1 MDKEKNKKSTTKSTK
16 TNSNKN
22 KPKATKTTAKVETKK
37 EVKNKNEVK
46 EEKVITKKEEEKA
59 KNKIKEIEEKTK
71 KKNKITKTKNNKE
84 DFFTRISNDERR
96 KIVYGFLGGLC
107 LGLLIMFIF
116 MPDRI
121 ATLKD
126 GTQPIATISGKNV
139 TADELY
145 EDMKSQY
152 PINVLLDKID
162 NIILT
167 KKYKE
172 DDTMKEKVNSNAEYY
187 LNMYKQYYTDITDEN
202 ELLEKMGFA
211 SYDKYL
217 EYLKLDYRKTQY
229 TEDYIK
235 ENLTDDEI
243 QKYYDENVFGD
254 INCQHVLV
262 KVKSDDSSTEGLSDD
277 DAKNLA
283 EEIIKKIND
292 GTSWEDIQKE
302 YKDQVT
308 YEDLGY
314 QSWDAS
320 LETNF
325 LTAIKDM
332 DENSFSKEPV
342 KTSYGYHVIYKLD
355 QKKAPKLSKVKDT
368 IIEKLVSS
376 KKSEDQNITYK
387 ALINLRKENKLEFSD
402 TVMKEK
408 YETYCKQYK

>member
-22 KPKATKTTAKVETKK
+22 KPKATKTTTKVETKK
-37 EVKNKNEVK
+37 EIKNKNEVK
-46 EEKVITKKEEEKA
+46 EEKVITKKEEKA
-59 KNKIKEIEEKTK
+59 KDKIKEIEEKTK
-71 KKNKITKTKNNKE
+71 KKNKITKAKNNKE
-84 DFFTRISNDERR
+84 DFFTRIANDERR
-96 KIVYGFLGGLC
+96 KIVYGFLGGLL

-172 DDTMKEKVNSNAEYY
+172 DDTMKDKVNSNAEYY
-187 LNMYKQYYTDITDEN
+187 LNMYKQYYKDITDEN

-217 EYLKLDYRKTQY
+217 EYLKLDYRKTKY
-229 TEDYIK
+229 TEEYIK
-235 ENLTDDEI
+235 DNLTDDEI

-262 KVKSDDSSTEGLSDD
+262 KVKSDDSSSEGLSDD
-277 DAKNLA
+277 EAKKLA

-302 YKDQVT
+302 YKDKVT

-355 QKKAPKLSKVKDT
+355 QKKAPKLDKVKDT
-368 IIEKLVSS
+368 IIEKIISS
-376 KKSEDQNITYK
+376 KKSEDQNISYK

>member
-16 TNSNKN
+16 TNSNKS
-22 KPKATKTTAKVETKK
+22 KPKATKTTTKVET
-37 EVKNKNEVK
+37 KNEVK

-59 KNKIKEIEEKTK
+59 KDKIKEIEEKTK
-71 KKNKITKTKNNKE
+71 KKNKITKTKNNKD
-84 DFFTRISNDERR
+84 DFFTKIANDERR

-107 LGLLIMFIF
+107 LGLLIMVIF

-152 PINVLLDKID
+152 PISVLLDKID

-172 DDTMKEKVNSNAEYY
+172 DDTMTDKVNSNAEYY
-187 LNMYKQYYTDITDEN
+187 LNMYKQYYTDITDES
-202 ELLEKMGFA
+202 ELLEKMGFT

-217 EYLKLDYRKTQY
+217 DYLKLDYRKTKY
-229 TEDYIK
+229 TEEYIK
-235 ENLTDDEI
+235 DNLTDDEI

-277 DAKNLA
+277 EAKALA

-292 GTSWEDIQKE
+292 GTSWEDIQTE

-320 LETNF
+320 LESTF
-325 LTAIKDM
+325 LEAIKDM

-355 QKKAPKLSKVKDT
+355 QKKAPKLKKVKDT
-368 IIEKLVSS
+368 IIENLVSS
-376 KKSEDQNITYK
+376 KKSEDENITYK

-408 YETYCKQYK
+408 YETYCKEYE

>member
-1 MDKEKNKKSTTKSTK
+1 MDKDKNKKSATKSTK

-22 KPKATKTTAKVETKK
+22 KPKATKTTNKVETKK

-46 EEKVITKKEEEKA
+46 EEKVITKKEEK
-59 KNKIKEIEEKTK
+59 KDKIKEIEEKTK
-71 KKNKITKTKNNKE
+71 SKNKITKTKNNKE
-84 DFFTRISNDERR
+84 DFFTRIANDERR
-96 KIVYGFLGGLC
+96 KIIYGFLGGLC

-126 GTQPIATISGKNV
+126 GTQPIATISGKNI

-172 DDTMKEKVNSNAEYY
+172 DDTMKDKVNSNAEYY

-217 EYLKLDYRKTQY
+217 EYLKLDYRKTKY
-229 TEDYIK
+229 TEEYIK
-235 ENLTDDEI
+235 DNLTDDEI

-277 DAKNLA
+277 DAKKLA

-302 YKDQVT
+302 YKDKVT

-355 QKKAPKLSKVKDT
+355 QKKAPKLNKVKDT
-368 IIEKLVSS
+368 IIEKLISS

-408 YETYCKQYK
+408 YETYCKQYN

>member
-1 MDKEKNKKSTTKSTK
+1 MDKDKNKKSATKSTK

-22 KPKATKTTAKVETKK
+22 KPKATKTTNKVETKK

-46 EEKVITKKEEEKA
+46 EEKVITKKEEK
-59 KNKIKEIEEKTK
+59 KDKIKEIEEKTK
-71 KKNKITKTKNNKE
+71 SKNKITKTKNNKE
-84 DFFTRISNDERR
+84 DFFTKIANDERR
-96 KIVYGFLGGLC
+96 KIIYGFLGGLC

-126 GTQPIATISGKNV
+126 GTQPIATISGKNI
-139 TADELY
+139 TANELY

-172 DDTMKEKVNSNAEYY
+172 DDTMKDKVNSNAEYY
-187 LNMYKQYYTDITDEN
+187 LNMYKQYYKDITDEN

-217 EYLKLDYRKTQY
+217 EYLKLDYRKTKY
-229 TEDYIK
+229 TEEYIK
-235 ENLTDDEI
+235 DNLTDDEI

-277 DAKNLA
+277 DAKKLA

-302 YKDQVT
+302 YKDKVT

-355 QKKAPKLSKVKDT
+355 QKKAPKLNKIKDT
-368 IIEKLVSS
+368 IIEKLISS

-408 YETYCKQYK
+408 YETYCKQYN

>member
-1 MDKEKNKKSTTKSTK
+1 MDKEKNKKSTTKNTK

-22 KPKATKTTAKVETKK
+22 KPKATKTTNKVETKK

-46 EEKVITKKEEEKA
+46 EEKVITKKEETKD
-59 KNKIKEIEEKTK
+59 KIKEIEEKTK

-84 DFFTRISNDERR
+84 DFFTRIANDERR
-96 KIVYGFLGGLC
+96 KIVYGFLGGLL

-126 GTQPIATISGKNV
+126 GTQPIATISGKNI

-172 DDTMKEKVNSNAEYY
+172 DDTMKDKVNSNAEYY
-187 LNMYKQYYTDITDEN
+187 LNMYKQYYKDITDEN

-217 EYLKLDYRKTQY
+217 EYLKLDYRKTKY
-229 TEDYIK
+229 TEEYIK
-235 ENLTDDEI
+235 DNLTDDEI

-262 KVKSDDSSTEGLSDD
+262 KVKSDDSSAEGLSDD
-277 DAKNLA
+277 EAKKLA

-302 YKDQVT
+302 YKDKVT

-355 QKKAPKLSKVKDT
+355 QKKAPKLNKVKDT
-368 IIEKLVSS
+368 IIEKLISS
-376 KKSEDQNITYK
+376 KKSEDQNISYK

>member
-22 KPKATKTTAKVETKK
+22 KPKATKTTSKVETKK

-46 EEKVITKKEEEKA
+46 EEKVITKKEETKD
-59 KNKIKEIEEKTK
+59 KIKEIEEKTK
-71 KKNKITKTKNNKE
+71 KKNKITKAKNNKE
-84 DFFTRISNDERR
+84 DFFTRIANDERR
-96 KIVYGFLGGLC
+96 KIVYGFLGGLL

-126 GTQPIATISGKNV
+126 GTQPIATISDKNI

-172 DDTMKEKVNSNAEYY
+172 DDTMKDKVNSNAEYY
-187 LNMYKQYYTDITDEN
+187 LNMYKQYYTNITDEN

-217 EYLKLDYRKTQY
+217 EYLKLDYRKTKY
-229 TEDYIK
+229 TEEYIK
-235 ENLTDDEI
+235 DNLTDDEI

-262 KVKSDDSSTEGLSDD
+262 KVKSDDSSAEGLSDD
-277 DAKNLA
+277 KAKKLA

-302 YKDQVT
+302 YKDKVT

-355 QKKAPKLSKVKDT
+355 QKKAPKLNKVKDT
-368 IIEKLVSS
+368 IIEKLISS
-376 KKSEDQNITYK
+376 KKSEDQNISYK

>member
-22 KPKATKTTAKVETKK
+22 KPKATKTTTKVETKK
-37 EVKNKNEVK
+37 EIKNKNEVK
-46 EEKVITKKEEEKA
+46 EEKVITKKEEKA
-59 KNKIKEIEEKTK
+59 KDKIKEIEEKTK
-71 KKNKITKTKNNKE
+71 KKNKITKAKNNKE
-84 DFFTRISNDERR
+84 DFFTRIANDERR
-96 KIVYGFLGGLC
+96 KIVYGFLGGLL

-126 GTQPIATISGKNV
+126 GTQPIATISGKNI

-172 DDTMKEKVNSNAEYY
+172 DDTMKDKVNSNAEYY
-187 LNMYKQYYTDITDEN
+187 LNMYKQYYKDITDEN

-217 EYLKLDYRKTQY
+217 EYLKLDYRKTKY
-229 TEDYIK
+229 TEEYIK
-235 ENLTDDEI
+235 DNLTDDEI

-262 KVKSDDSSTEGLSDD
+262 KVKSDDSSSEGLSDD
-277 DAKNLA
+277 EAKKLA

-302 YKDQVT
+302 YKDKVT

-355 QKKAPKLSKVKDT
+355 QKKAPKLNKVKDT
-368 IIEKLVSS
+368 IIEKLISN
-376 KKSEDQNITYK
+376 KKSEDQNISYK

>member
-1 MDKEKNKKSTTKSTK
+1 MDKEKNKKSTTKSTR

-59 KNKIKEIEEKTK
+59 KDKIKEIEEKTK

-277 DAKNLA
+277 DAKKLA

-355 QKKAPKLSKVKDT
+355 QKKAPKLDKVKDT

>member
-16 TNSNKN
+16 TNSNKS
-22 KPKATKTTAKVETKK
+22 KPKATKTTTKVET
-37 EVKNKNEVK
+37 KNEVK

-59 KNKIKEIEEKTK
+59 KDKIKEIEEKTK
-71 KKNKITKTKNNKE
+71 KKNKITKTKNNKV
-84 DFFTRISNDERR
+84 DFFTRIANDERR

-107 LGLLIMFIF
+107 LGLLIMVIF

-152 PINVLLDKID
+152 PISVLLDKID

-172 DDTMKEKVNSNAEYY
+172 DDTMTDKVNSNAEYY
-187 LNMYKQYYTDITDEN
+187 LNMYKQYYTDITDES
-202 ELLEKMGFA
+202 ELLEKMGFT

-217 EYLKLDYRKTQY
+217 DYLKLDYRKTKY
-229 TEDYIK
+229 TEEYIK
-235 ENLTDDEI
+235 DNLTDDEI

-277 DAKNLA
+277 EAKALA

-292 GTSWEDIQKE
+292 GTSWEDIQTE

-320 LETNF
+320 LESTF
-325 LTAIKDM
+325 LEAIKDM

-355 QKKAPKLSKVKDT
+355 QKKAPKLKKVKDT
-368 IIEKLVSS
+368 IIENLVSS
-376 KKSEDQNITYK
+376 KKSEDENITYK

-408 YETYCKQYK
+408 YETYCKEYE

>member
-22 KPKATKTTAKVETKK
+22 KPKATKTTTKVETKK
-37 EVKNKNEVK
+37 EIKNKNEVK
-46 EEKVITKKEEEKA
+46 EEKVITKKEEKA
-59 KNKIKEIEEKTK
+59 KDKIKEIEEKTK
-71 KKNKITKTKNNKE
+71 KKNKITKAKNNKE
-84 DFFTRISNDERR
+84 DFFTRIANDERR
-96 KIVYGFLGGLC
+96 KIVYGFLGGLL

-126 GTQPIATISGKNV
+126 GTQPIATISSKNI

-172 DDTMKEKVNSNAEYY
+172 DDTMKDKVNSNAEYY
-187 LNMYKQYYTDITDEN
+187 LNMYKQYYKDITDEN

-217 EYLKLDYRKTQY
+217 EYLKLDYRKTKY
-229 TEDYIK
+229 TEEYIK
-235 ENLTDDEI
+235 DNLTDDEI

-262 KVKSDDSSTEGLSDD
+262 KVKSDDSSAEGLSDD
-277 DAKNLA
+277 EAKKLA

-302 YKDQVT
+302 YKDKVT

-355 QKKAPKLSKVKDT
+355 QKKAPKLNKVKDT
-368 IIEKLVSS
+368 IIEKLISS
-376 KKSEDQNITYK
+376 KKSEDQNISYK

>member
-1 MDKEKNKKSTTKSTK
+1 MDKDKNKKSATKSTK

-22 KPKATKTTAKVETKK
+22 KPKATKTTNKVETKK

-46 EEKVITKKEEEKA
+46 EEKVITKKEEK
-59 KNKIKEIEEKTK
+59 KDKIKEIEEKTK
-71 KKNKITKTKNNKE
+71 SKNKITKTKNNKE
-84 DFFTRISNDERR
+84 DFFTKIANDERR
-96 KIVYGFLGGLC
+96 KIIYGFLGGLC

-126 GTQPIATISGKNV
+126 GTQPIATISGKNI

-172 DDTMKEKVNSNAEYY
+172 DDTMKDKVNSNAEYY

-217 EYLKLDYRKTQY
+217 EYLKLDYRKTKY
-229 TEDYIK
+229 TEEYIK
-235 ENLTDDEI
+235 DNLTDDEI

-277 DAKNLA
+277 DAKKLA

-302 YKDQVT
+302 YKDKVT

-355 QKKAPKLSKVKDT
+355 QKKAPKLNKVKDT
-368 IIEKLVSS
+368 IIEKLISS

-408 YETYCKQYK
+408 YETYCKQYN

>member
-22 KPKATKTTAKVETKK
+22 KPKATKTTTKVETKK
-37 EVKNKNEVK
+37 EIKNKNEVK
-46 EEKVITKKEEEKA
+46 EEKVITKKEETKD
-59 KNKIKEIEEKTK
+59 KIKEIEEKTK

-84 DFFTRISNDERR
+84 DFFTRIANDERR
-96 KIVYGFLGGLC
+96 KIVYGFLGGLL

-172 DDTMKEKVNSNAEYY
+172 DDTMKDKVNSNAEYY
-187 LNMYKQYYTDITDEN
+187 LNMYKQYYKDITDEN

-217 EYLKLDYRKTQY
+217 EYLKLDYRKTKY
-229 TEDYIK
+229 TEEYIK
-235 ENLTDDEI
+235 DNLTDDEI

-262 KVKSDDSSTEGLSDD
+262 KVKSDDSSSEGLSDD
-277 DAKNLA
+277 EAKKLA

-302 YKDQVT
+302 YKDKVT

-355 QKKAPKLSKVKDT
+355 QKKAPKLNKVKDT
-368 IIEKLVSS
+368 IIEKLISN
-376 KKSEDQNITYK
+376 KKSEDQNISYK

>member
-37 EVKNKNEVK
+37 EVKNKTEVK

-59 KNKIKEIEEKTK
+59 KDKIKEIEEKTK
-71 KKNKITKTKNNKE
+71 KKNKITKSKNNKV
-84 DFFTRISNDERR
+84 DFFTRIANDERR

-107 LGLLIMFIF
+107 LGLLIMVIF

-152 PINVLLDKID
+152 PISVLLDKID

-172 DDTMKEKVNSNAEYY
+172 DDAMTDKVNSNAEYY
-187 LNMYKQYYTDITDEN
+187 LNMYKQYYTDITDES
-202 ELLEKMGFA
+202 ELLEKMGFT

-217 EYLKLDYRKTQY
+217 EYLKLDYRKTKY
-229 TEDYIK
+229 TEEYI
-235 ENLTDDEI
+235 EDNLTDDEI

-254 INCQHVLV
+254 INCQHILV
-262 KVKSDDSSTEGLSDD
+262 KVSDDDDSEDGLSDD
-277 DAKNLA
+277 EAKALA

-292 GTSWEDIQKE
+292 GTSWEDIQTE

-320 LETNF
+320 LESTF
-325 LTAIKDM
+325 LEAIKDM

-355 QKKAPKLSKVKDT
+355 QKKAPKLKKVKDT
-368 IIEKLVSS
+368 IIENLVSD
-376 KKSEDQNITYK
+376 KKSEDENITYK

-402 TVMKEK
+402 TEMKEK
-408 YETYCKQYK
+408 YETYCKEYK

>member
-22 KPKATKTTAKVETKK
+22 KPKATKTTTKVETKK
-37 EVKNKNEVK
+37 EIKNKNEVK
-46 EEKVITKKEEEKA
+46 EEKVITKKEEKA
-59 KNKIKEIEEKTK
+59 KDKIKEIEEKTK

-84 DFFTRISNDERR
+84 DFFTRIANDERR
-96 KIVYGFLGGLC
+96 KIVYGFLGGLL

-126 GTQPIATISGKNV
+126 GTQPIATISGKNI

-172 DDTMKEKVNSNAEYY
+172 DDTMKDKVNSNAEYY
-187 LNMYKQYYTDITDEN
+187 LNMYKQYYKDITDEN

-217 EYLKLDYRKTQY
+217 EYLKLDYRKTKY
-229 TEDYIK
+229 TEEYIK
-235 ENLTDDEI
+235 DNLTDDEI

-277 DAKNLA
+277 DAKKLA

-355 QKKAPKLSKVKDT
+355 QKKAPKLNKIKDT
-368 IIEKLVSS
+368 IIEKLISS

>member
-22 KPKATKTTAKVETKK
+22 KPKATKTTTKVETKK
-37 EVKNKNEVK
+37 EIKNKNEVK
-46 EEKVITKKEEEKA
+46 KEKVITKKEETKD
-59 KNKIKEIEEKTK
+59 KIKEIEEKTK
-71 KKNKITKTKNNKE
+71 KKNKITKAKNNKE
-84 DFFTRISNDERR
+84 DFFTRIANDERR
-96 KIVYGFLGGLC
+96 KIVYGFLGGLL

-172 DDTMKEKVNSNAEYY
+172 DDTMKDKVNSNAEYY
-187 LNMYKQYYTDITDEN
+187 LNMYKQYYKDITDEN

-217 EYLKLDYRKTQY
+217 EYLKLDYRKTKY
-229 TEDYIK
+229 TEEYIK
-235 ENLTDDEI
+235 DNLTDDEI

-262 KVKSDDSSTEGLSDD
+262 KVKSDDSSSEGLSDD
-277 DAKNLA
+277 EAKKLA

-302 YKDQVT
+302 YKDKVT

-355 QKKAPKLSKVKDT
+355 QKKAPKLNKVKDT
-368 IIEKLVSS
+368 IIEKLISN
-376 KKSEDQNITYK
+376 KKSEDQNISYK

>member
-1 MDKEKNKKSTTKSTK
+1 MDKDKNKKSATKSTK

-22 KPKATKTTAKVETKK
+22 KPKATKTTNKVETKK

-46 EEKVITKKEEEKA
+46 EEKVITKKEEK
-59 KNKIKEIEEKTK
+59 KDKIKEIEEKTK
-71 KKNKITKTKNNKE
+71 SKNKITKTKNNKE
-84 DFFTRISNDERR
+84 DFFTRIANDERR
-96 KIVYGFLGGLC
+96 KIIYGFLGGLC

-126 GTQPIATISGKNV
+126 GTQPIATISGKNI
-139 TADELY
+139 TANELY

-172 DDTMKEKVNSNAEYY
+172 DDTMKDKVNSNAEYY
-187 LNMYKQYYTDITDEN
+187 LNMYKQYYKDITDEN

-217 EYLKLDYRKTQY
+217 EYLKLDYRKTKY
-229 TEDYIK
+229 TEEYIK
-235 ENLTDDEI
+235 DNLTDDEI

-277 DAKNLA
+277 DAKKLA

-302 YKDQVT
+302 YKDKVT

-355 QKKAPKLSKVKDT
+355 QKKAPKLNKVKDT
-368 IIEKLVSS
+368 IIEKLISS

-408 YETYCKQYK
+408 YETYCKQYN

>member
-22 KPKATKTTAKVETKK
+22 KPKATKTTAKVEAKK
-37 EVKNKNEVK
+37 EVKKKNGVK
-46 EEKVITKKEEEKA
+46 EEKVITKKEEETA
-59 KNKIKEIEEKTK
+59 KDKIKEIEEKTK

-126 GTQPIATISGKNV
+126 GTQPIATISGKNI

-202 ELLEKMGFA
+202 ELLDKMGFA

-217 EYLKLDYRKTQY
+217 EYLKLDYRKTKY
-229 TEDYIK
+229 TEEYIK
-235 ENLTDDEI
+235 DNLTDDEI

-277 DAKNLA
+277 EAKKLA

-302 YKDQVT
+302 YKDKVT

-368 IIEKLVSS
+368 IIEKLISS

>member
-22 KPKATKTTAKVETKK
+22 KPKATKTTTKVETKK
-37 EVKNKNEVK
+37 EIKNKNEVK
-46 EEKVITKKEEEKA
+46 EEKVITKKEEKA
-59 KNKIKEIEEKTK
+59 KDKIKEIEEKTK
-71 KKNKITKTKNNKE
+71 KKNKITKAKNNKE
-84 DFFTRISNDERR
+84 DFFTRIANDERR
-96 KIVYGFLGGLC
+96 KIVYGFLGGLL

-126 GTQPIATISGKNV
+126 GTQPIATISGKNI

-172 DDTMKEKVNSNAEYY
+172 DDTMKDKVNSNAEYY
-187 LNMYKQYYTDITDEN
+187 LNMYKQYYKDITDEN

-217 EYLKLDYRKTQY
+217 EYLKLDYRKTKY
-229 TEDYIK
+229 TEEYIK
-235 ENLTDDEI
+235 DNLTDDEI

-262 KVKSDDSSTEGLSDD
+262 KVKSDDSSSEGLSDD
-277 DAKNLA
+277 EAKKLA

-302 YKDQVT
+302 YKDKVT

-355 QKKAPKLSKVKDT
+355 QKKAPKLNKVKDT
-368 IIEKLVSS
+368 IIEKLISS
-376 KKSEDQNITYK
+376 KKSEDQNISYK

>member
-1 MDKEKNKKSTTKSTK
+1 MDKDKNKKSATKSTK

-22 KPKATKTTAKVETKK
+22 KPKATKTTNKVETKK

-46 EEKVITKKEEEKA
+46 EEKVITKKEEK
-59 KNKIKEIEEKTK
+59 KDKIKEIEEKTK
-71 KKNKITKTKNNKE
+71 SKNKITKTKNNKE
-84 DFFTRISNDERR
+84 DFFTKIANDERR
-96 KIVYGFLGGLC
+96 KIIYGFLGGLC

-126 GTQPIATISGKNV
+126 GTQPIATISGKNI

-172 DDTMKEKVNSNAEYY
+172 DDTMKDKVNSNAEYY

-202 ELLEKMGFA
+202 ELLEKIGFA

-217 EYLKLDYRKTQY
+217 EYLKLDYRKTKY
-229 TEDYIK
+229 TEEYIK
-235 ENLTDDEI
+235 DNLTDDEI

-277 DAKNLA
+277 DAKKLA

-302 YKDQVT
+302 YKDKVT

-355 QKKAPKLSKVKDT
+355 QKKAPKLNKVKDT
-368 IIEKLVSS
+368 IIEKLISS

-408 YETYCKQYK
+408 YETYCKQYN

>member
-1 MDKEKNKKSTTKSTK
+1 MDKDKNKKSTTKSTK

-22 KPKATKTTAKVETKK
+22 KPKATKTTTKVETKK

-46 EEKVITKKEEEKA
+46 EEKVITKKEETKD
-59 KNKIKEIEEKTK
+59 KIKEIEEKTK
-71 KKNKITKTKNNKE
+71 KKNKITKTKNNNE
-84 DFFTRISNDERR
+84 DFFTRIANDERR
-96 KIVYGFLGGLC
+96 KIVYGFIGGLC

-126 GTQPIATISGKNV
+126 GTQPIATISGKNI

-172 DDTMKEKVNSNAEYY
+172 DDTKKDKVNSNAEYY

-229 TEDYIK
+229 TEEYIK
-235 ENLTDDEI
+235 DNLSDDEI

-277 DAKNLA
+277 DAKKLA

-355 QKKAPKLSKVKDT
+355 QKKAPKLNKVKDT

>member
-37 EVKNKNEVK
+37 EVKNKTEVK

-59 KNKIKEIEEKTK
+59 KDKIKEIEEKTK
-71 KKNKITKTKNNKE
+71 KKNKITKSKNNKV
-84 DFFTRISNDERR
+84 DFFTRIANDERR

-107 LGLLIMFIF
+107 LGLLIMVIF

-152 PINVLLDKID
+152 PISVLLDKID

-172 DDTMKEKVNSNAEYY
+172 DDTMTDKVNSNAEYY
-187 LNMYKQYYTDITDEN
+187 LNMYKQYYTDITDES
-202 ELLEKMGFA
+202 ELLEKMGFT

-217 EYLKLDYRKTQY
+217 EYLKLDYRKTKY
-229 TEDYIK
+229 TEEYI
-235 ENLTDDEI
+235 EDNLTDDEI

-254 INCQHVLV
+254 INCQHILV
-262 KVKSDDSSTEGLSDD
+262 KVSDDDDSEDGLSDD
-277 DAKNLA
+277 EAKALA

-292 GTSWEDIQKE
+292 GTSWEDIQTE

-320 LETNF
+320 LESTF
-325 LTAIKDM
+325 LEAIKDM

-355 QKKAPKLSKVKDT
+355 QKKAPKLKKVKDT
-368 IIEKLVSS
+368 IIENLVSD
-376 KKSEDQNITYK
+376 KKSEDENITYK

-402 TVMKEK
+402 TEMKEK
-408 YETYCKQYK
+408 YETYCKEYK

>member
-16 TNSNKN
+16 ANSNKN

-59 KNKIKEIEEKTK
+59 KDKIKEIEEKTK
-71 KKNKITKTKNNKE
+71 KKNNITKQKNNKE
-84 DFFTRISNDERR
+84 DFFTRIANDERR

-172 DDTMKEKVNSNAEYY
+172 DDTMTDKVNSNAEYY

-217 EYLKLDYRKTQY
+217 EYLKLDYRKTKY
-229 TEDYIK
+229 TEEYI
-235 ENLTDDEI
+235 EDNLTDDEI

-262 KVKSDDSSTEGLSDD
+262 KVSSDDDSEDGLSDD
-277 DAKNLA
+277 EAKALA

-368 IIEKLVSS
+368 IIENLVSS

-402 TVMKEK
+402 TEMKEK
-408 YETYCKQYK
+408 YETYCKEYE

>member
-59 KNKIKEIEEKTK
+59 KDKIKEIEEKTK
-71 KKNKITKTKNNKE
+71 KKNNITKQKNNKE
-84 DFFTRISNDERR
+84 DFFTRIANDERR

-172 DDTMKEKVNSNAEYY
+172 DDTMTDKVNSNAEYY

-217 EYLKLDYRKTQY
+217 EYLKLDYRKTKY
-229 TEDYIK
+229 TEEYI
-235 ENLTDDEI
+235 EDNLTDDEI

-262 KVKSDDSSTEGLSDD
+262 KVSSDDDSEDGLSDD
-277 DAKNLA
+277 EAKALA

-368 IIEKLVSS
+368 IIENLVSS

-402 TVMKEK
+402 TEMKEK
-408 YETYCKQYK
+408 YETYCKEYE

>member
-22 KPKATKTTAKVETKK
+22 KPKATKTTSKVETKK

-46 EEKVITKKEEEKA
+46 EEKVITKKEETKD
-59 KNKIKEIEEKTK
+59 KIKEIEEKTK

-84 DFFTRISNDERR
+84 DFFTRIANDERR
-96 KIVYGFLGGLC
+96 KIVYGFLGGLL

-126 GTQPIATISGKNV
+126 GTQPIATISDKNI

-172 DDTMKEKVNSNAEYY
+172 DDTMKDKVNSNAEYY
-187 LNMYKQYYTDITDEN
+187 LNMYKQYYTNITDEN

-217 EYLKLDYRKTQY
+217 EYLKLDYRKTKY
-229 TEDYIK
+229 TEEYIK
-235 ENLTDDEI
+235 DNLTDDEI

-262 KVKSDDSSTEGLSDD
+262 KVKSDDSSAEGLSDD
-277 DAKNLA
+277 KAKKLA

-302 YKDQVT
+302 YKDKVT

-355 QKKAPKLSKVKDT
+355 QKKAPKLNKVKDT
-368 IIEKLVSS
+368 IIEKLISS
-376 KKSEDQNITYK
+376 KKSEDQNISYK

>member
-1 MDKEKNKKSTTKSTK
+1 MDKDKNKKSATKSTK

-22 KPKATKTTAKVETKK
+22 KPKATKTTNKVETKK

-46 EEKVITKKEEEKA
+46 EEKVITKKEEK
-59 KNKIKEIEEKTK
+59 KDKIKEIEEKTK
-71 KKNKITKTKNNKE
+71 SKNKITKTKNNKE
-84 DFFTRISNDERR
+84 DFFTKIANDERR
-96 KIVYGFLGGLC
+96 KIIYGFLGGLC

-126 GTQPIATISGKNV
+126 GTQPIATISGKNI
-139 TADELY
+139 TANELY

-172 DDTMKEKVNSNAEYY
+172 DDTMKDKVNSNAEYY
-187 LNMYKQYYTDITDEN
+187 LNMYKQYYKDITDEN

-217 EYLKLDYRKTQY
+217 EYLKLDYRKTKY
-229 TEDYIK
+229 TEEYIK
-235 ENLTDDEI
+235 DNLTDDEI

-277 DAKNLA
+277 DAKKLA

-302 YKDQVT
+302 YKDKVT

-355 QKKAPKLSKVKDT
+355 QKKAPKLNKVKDT
-368 IIEKLVSS
+368 IIEKLISS

-408 YETYCKQYK
+408 YETYCKQYN

>member
-22 KPKATKTTAKVETKK
+22 KPKATKTTTKVETKK
-37 EVKNKNEVK
+37 EIKNKNEVK
-46 EEKVITKKEEEKA
+46 EEKVITKKEEKA
-59 KNKIKEIEEKTK
+59 KDKIKEIEEKTK

-84 DFFTRISNDERR
+84 DFFTRIANDERR
-96 KIVYGFLGGLC
+96 KIVYGFLGGLL

-172 DDTMKEKVNSNAEYY
+172 DDTMKDKVNSNAEYY
-187 LNMYKQYYTDITDEN
+187 LNMYKQYYKDITDEN

-217 EYLKLDYRKTQY
+217 EYLKLDYRKTKY
-229 TEDYIK
+229 TEEYIK
-235 ENLTDDEI
+235 DNLTDDEI

-262 KVKSDDSSTEGLSDD
+262 KVKSDDSSSEGLSDD
-277 DAKNLA
+277 EAKKLA

-302 YKDQVT
+302 YKDKVT

-355 QKKAPKLSKVKDT
+355 QKKAPKLNKVKDT
-368 IIEKLVSS
+368 IIEKLISN
-376 KKSEDQNITYK
+376 KKSEDQNISYK

>member
-22 KPKATKTTAKVETKK
+22 KPKATKTTSKVETKK

-46 EEKVITKKEEEKA
+46 EEKVITKKEETKD
-59 KNKIKEIEEKTK
+59 KIKEIEEKTK

-84 DFFTRISNDERR
+84 DFFTRIANDERR
-96 KIVYGFLGGLC
+96 KIVYGFLGGLL

-126 GTQPIATISGKNV
+126 GTQPIATISGKNI

-172 DDTMKEKVNSNAEYY
+172 DDTMKDKVNSNAEYY
-187 LNMYKQYYTDITDEN
+187 LNMYKQYYKDITDEN

-217 EYLKLDYRKTQY
+217 EYLKLDYRKTKY
-229 TEDYIK
+229 TEEYIK
-235 ENLTDDEI
+235 DNLTDDEI

-262 KVKSDDSSTEGLSDD
+262 KVKSDDSSSEGLSDD
-277 DAKNLA
+277 EAKKLA

-302 YKDQVT
+302 YKDKVT

-355 QKKAPKLSKVKDT
+355 QKKAPKLNKVKDT
-368 IIEKLVSS
+368 IIEKLISN
-376 KKSEDQNITYK
+376 KKSEDQNISYK

>member
-22 KPKATKTTAKVETKK
+22 KPKATKTTSKVETKK

-46 EEKVITKKEEEKA
+46 EEKVITKKEETKD
-59 KNKIKEIEEKTK
+59 KIKEIEEKTK

-84 DFFTRISNDERR
+84 DFFTRIANDERR
-96 KIVYGFLGGLC
+96 KIVYGFLGGLL

-126 GTQPIATISGKNV
+126 GTQPIATISSKNI

-172 DDTMKEKVNSNAEYY
+172 DDTMKDKVNSNAEYY
-187 LNMYKQYYTDITDEN
+187 LNMYKQYYKDITDEN

-217 EYLKLDYRKTQY
+217 EYLKLDYRKTKY
-229 TEDYIK
+229 TEEYIK
-235 ENLTDDEI
+235 DNLTDDEI

-262 KVKSDDSSTEGLSDD
+262 KVKSDDSSAEGLSDD
-277 DAKNLA
+277 EAKKLA

-302 YKDQVT
+302 YKDKVT

-355 QKKAPKLSKVKDT
+355 QKKAPKLNKVKDT
-368 IIEKLVSS
+368 IIEKLISS
-376 KKSEDQNITYK
+376 KKSEDQNISYK

>member
-22 KPKATKTTAKVETKK
+22 KPKATKTTTKVETKK
-37 EVKNKNEVK
+37 EIKNKNEVK
-46 EEKVITKKEEEKA
+46 EEKVITKKEEKA
-59 KNKIKEIEEKTK
+59 KDKIKEIEEKTK
-71 KKNKITKTKNNKE
+71 KKNKITKAKNNKE
-84 DFFTRISNDERR
+84 DFFTRIANDERR
-96 KIVYGFLGGLC
+96 KIVYGFLGGLL

-126 GTQPIATISGKNV
+126 GTQPIATISGKNI

-172 DDTMKEKVNSNAEYY
+172 DDTMKDKVNSNAEYY
-187 LNMYKQYYTDITDEN
+187 LNMYKQYYKDITDEN

-217 EYLKLDYRKTQY
+217 EYLKLDYRKTKY
-229 TEDYIK
+229 TEEYIK
-235 ENLTDDEI
+235 DNLTDDEI

-262 KVKSDDSSTEGLSDD
+262 KVKSDDSSSEGLSDD
-277 DAKNLA
+277 EAKKLA

-302 YKDQVT
+302 YKDKVT

-355 QKKAPKLSKVKDT
+355 QKKAPKLNKIKDT
-368 IIEKLVSS
+368 IIEKLISS

>member
-1 MDKEKNKKSTTKSTK
+1 
-16 TNSNKN
+16 
-22 KPKATKTTAKVETKK
+22 
-37 EVKNKNEVK
+37 
-46 EEKVITKKEEEKA
+46 
-59 KNKIKEIEEKTK
+59 
-71 KKNKITKTKNNKE
+71 
-84 DFFTRISNDERR
+84 
-96 KIVYGFLGGLC
+96 
-107 LGLLIMFIF
+107 MFIF

-172 DDTMKEKVNSNAEYY
+172 DDTMTDKVNSNAEYY

-217 EYLKLDYRKTQY
+217 EYLKLDYRKTKY
-229 TEDYIK
+229 TEEYI
-235 ENLTDDEI
+235 EDNLTDDEI

-262 KVKSDDSSTEGLSDD
+262 KVSSDDDSEDGLSDD
-277 DAKNLA
+277 EAKALA

-368 IIEKLVSS
+368 IIENLVSS

-402 TVMKEK
+402 TEMKEK
-408 YETYCKQYK
+408 YETYCKEYE

>member
-22 KPKATKTTAKVETKK
+22 KPKATKTTTKVETKK
-37 EVKNKNEVK
+37 EIKNKNEVK
-46 EEKVITKKEEEKA
+46 EEKVITKKEEKA
-59 KNKIKEIEEKTK
+59 KDKIKEIEEKTK
-71 KKNKITKTKNNKE
+71 KKNKITKAKNNKE
-84 DFFTRISNDERR
+84 DFFTRIANDERR
-96 KIVYGFLGGLC
+96 KIVYGFLGGLL

-126 GTQPIATISGKNV
+126 GTQPIATISGKNI

-172 DDTMKEKVNSNAEYY
+172 DDTMKDKVNSNAEYY
-187 LNMYKQYYTDITDEN
+187 LNMYKQYYKDITDEN

-217 EYLKLDYRKTQY
+217 EYLKLDYRKTKY
-229 TEDYIK
+229 TEEYIK
-235 ENLTDDEI
+235 DNLTDDEI

-277 DAKNLA
+277 DAKKLA

-302 YKDQVT
+302 YKDKVT

-355 QKKAPKLSKVKDT
+355 QKKAPKLNKVKDT
-368 IIEKLVSS
+368 IIEKLISS
-376 KKSEDQNITYK
+376 KKSEDQNISYK

>member
-22 KPKATKTTAKVETKK
+22 KPKATKTTSKVETKK

-46 EEKVITKKEEEKA
+46 EEKVITKKEETKD
-59 KNKIKEIEEKTK
+59 KIKEIEEKTK

-84 DFFTRISNDERR
+84 DFFTRIANDERR
-96 KIVYGFLGGLC
+96 KIVYGFLGGLL

-126 GTQPIATISGKNV
+126 GTQPIATISDKNI

-172 DDTMKEKVNSNAEYY
+172 DDTMKDKVNSNAEYY
-187 LNMYKQYYTDITDEN
+187 LNMYKQYYTNITDEN

-217 EYLKLDYRKTQY
+217 EYLKLDYRKTKY
-229 TEDYIK
+229 TEEYIK
-235 ENLTDDEI
+235 DNLTDDEI

-262 KVKSDDSSTEGLSDD
+262 KVKSDDSSAEGLSDD
-277 DAKNLA
+277 KAKKLA

-302 YKDQVT
+302 YKDKVT

-355 QKKAPKLSKVKDT
+355 QKKAPKLNKIKDT
-368 IIEKLVSS
+368 IIEKLISS

>member
-22 KPKATKTTAKVETKK
+22 KPKAAKTTTKVETKK
-37 EVKNKNEVK
+37 EIKNKNEVK
-46 EEKVITKKEEEKA
+46 EEKVITKKEEKA
-59 KNKIKEIEEKTK
+59 KDKIKEIEEKTK

-84 DFFTRISNDERR
+84 DFFTRIANDERR
-96 KIVYGFLGGLC
+96 KIVYGFLGGLL

-172 DDTMKEKVNSNAEYY
+172 DDTMKDKVNSNAEYY
-187 LNMYKQYYTDITDEN
+187 LNMYKQYYKDITDEN

-217 EYLKLDYRKTQY
+217 EYLKLDYRKTKY
-229 TEDYIK
+229 TEEYIK
-235 ENLTDDEI
+235 DNLTDDEI

-262 KVKSDDSSTEGLSDD
+262 KVKSDDSSSEGLSDD
-277 DAKNLA
+277 EAKKLA

-302 YKDQVT
+302 YKDKVT

-355 QKKAPKLSKVKDT
+355 QKKAPKLNKVKDT
-368 IIEKLVSS
+368 IIEKLISS
-376 KKSEDQNITYK
+376 KKSEDQNISYK

>member
-46 EEKVITKKEEEKA
+46 EEKVITKKEDAKA
-59 KNKIKEIEEKTK
+59 KDKIKEIEEKTK
-71 KKNKITKTKNNKE
+71 KKNKITKAKNNKE

-277 DAKNLA
+277 DAKKLA

-355 QKKAPKLSKVKDT
+355 QKKAPKLDKVKDT

>member
-22 KPKATKTTAKVETKK
+22 KPKATKTTTKVEKN
-37 EVKNKNEVK
+37 NKNEVK
-46 EEKVITKKEEEKA
+46 EEKVITKKEAEKTTD
-59 KNKIKEIEEKTK
+59 KIKEIEEKTK
-71 KKNKITKTKNNKE
+71 KKNKIAKTKNNNE
-84 DFFTRISNDERR
+84 DFFTRIANDERR

-126 GTQPIATISGKNV
+126 GTQPIATIDGQNI

-172 DDTMKEKVNSNAEYY
+172 DDTMKDKVNSNAEYY

-217 EYLKLDYRKTQY
+217 EYLKLDYRKTEY
-229 TEDYIK
+229 TEEYIK
-235 ENLTDDEI
+235 DN
-243 QKYYDENVFGD
+243 F
-254 INCQHVLV
+254 
-262 KVKSDDSSTEGLSDD
+262 
-277 DAKNLA
+277 
-283 EEIIKKIND
+283 IKL
-292 GTSWEDIQKE
+292 WC
-302 YKDQVT
+302 
-308 YEDLGY
+308 
-314 QSWDAS
+314 
-320 LETNF
+320 F
-325 LTAIKDM
+325 L
-332 DENSFSKEPV
+332 
-342 KTSYGYHVIYKLD
+342 
-355 QKKAPKLSKVKDT
+355 
-368 IIEKLVSS
+368 
-376 KKSEDQNITYK
+376 
-387 ALINLRKENKLEFSD
+387 LI
-402 TVMKEK
+402 
-408 YETYCKQYK
+408 

>member
-37 EVKNKNEVK
+37 EVKNKTEVK

-59 KNKIKEIEEKTK
+59 KDKIKEIEEKTK
-71 KKNKITKTKNNKE
+71 KKNKITKSKNNKV
-84 DFFTRISNDERR
+84 DFFTRIANDERR

-314 QSWDAS
+314 QSWAAS

-355 QKKAPKLSKVKDT
+355 QKKAPKLDKVKDT

>member
-1 MDKEKNKKSTTKSTK
+1 MDKDKNKKSTTKSTK

-22 KPKATKTTAKVETKK
+22 KPKATKTTNKIETKK

-46 EEKVITKKEEEKA
+46 EEKVITKKEETKD
-59 KNKIKEIEEKTK
+59 KIKEIEEKTK
-71 KKNKITKTKNNKE
+71 KKNKITKQKNNNE
-84 DFFTRISNDERR
+84 DFFTKIANDDRR
-96 KIVYGFLGGLC
+96 KIVYGFLGGLF

-217 EYLKLDYRKTQY
+217 EYLKLDYRKTKY

-277 DAKNLA
+277 EAKKLA

-355 QKKAPKLSKVKDT
+355 QKKAPKLNKVKDT